1 MEVRVWV
8 WVRVRVWVRGIIHQ
22 SAASFSSIHW
32 QRGLTTRADS
42 ARGIA
47 RSRQR
52 PEWGTQVGEKS
63 ARGGVAR

>member
-8 WVRVRVWVRGIIHQ
+8 WVGARDIIHQ
-22 SAASFSSIHW
+22 SAASFSPIHW

-42 ARGIA
+42 ARGVA
-47 RSRQR
+47 RSRHR